1 MISTM
6 VVREALPED
15 QPAVDAFLEVHGTT
29 VVARLGELI
38 DARLPPALLADDG
51 SRIVGVL
58 TWIAHED
65 SFEVLTLH
73 VTDQWHGTGTALLD
87 GAQRLAASLGFR
99 RIWLITTNDNT
110 DALRFYQRRGFRLAR
125 LHRGA
130 VDRSRASLKPTIP
143 EVAPNGIPIRDEL
156 ELEQLLPEADTDG

>member
-1 MISTM
+1 MISTS

-15 QPAVDAFLEVHGTT
+15 QPAVDAFLEVHGTAL
-29 VVARLGELI
+29 VARLGELI
-38 DARLPPALLADDG
+38 DARLPPALVADDG

-65 SFEVLTLH
+65 SIEVLTLH
-73 VTDQWHGTGTALLD
+73 VTEQWRGTGSELLD
-87 GAQRLAASLGFR
+87 GACRLAISLGFR

-130 VDRSRASLKPTIP
+130 VDRSRATLKPTIP
-143 EVAPNGIPIRDEL
+143 EVAANGIPIRDEL
-156 ELEQLLPEADTDG
+156 ELELLLSEADTPG

>member
-1 MISTM
+1 MISTI

-15 QPAVDAFLEVHGTT
+15 QPAVDAFLEVHNTA

-38 DARLPPALLADDG
+38 DARLPPALIAHDG

-58 TWIAHED
+58 TWVAHEEA
-65 SFEVLTLH
+65 FEVLTLH

-87 GAQRLAASLGFR
+87 GARRLAASLGFR
-99 RIWLITTNDNT
+99 RMWLITTNDNT
-110 DALRFYQRRGFRLAR
+110 DGLRFYQRRGFRLAR

-130 VDRSRASLKPTIP
+130 VDRSRATLKPTIP
-143 EVAPNGIPIRDEL
+143 DIAANGIPIHDEL
-156 ELEQLLPEADTDG
+156 ELELDLLDRDAE

>member
-1 MISTM
+1 MISTI

-15 QPAVDAFLEVHGTT
+15 QPAVDAFLEVHGTAL
-29 VVARLGELI
+29 VARLGELI
-38 DARLPPALLADDG
+38 DARLPPALVADDG
-51 SRIVGVL
+51 SRLVGVL
-58 TWIAHED
+58 TWIAHEE

-73 VTDQWHGTGTALLD
+73 VTDQWRGTGTALLD
-87 GAQRLAASLGFR
+87 GALRLAASLEFR

-130 VDRSRASLKPTIP
+130 VDRSRATLKPTIP
-143 EVAPNGIPIRDEL
+143 EVAANGIPIRDEL
-156 ELEQLLPEADTDG
+156 ELELVLPGDDSAA